1 MIASPPGDPGKS
13 EPERDVFRPIAE
25 LGHVEH
31 EIVHRPVPM
40 LGQKITHRGIEVK
53 RGPDGDRGNHDAQ
66 KPIKNRAA
74 LHK

>member
-1 MIASPPGDPGKS
+1 MSPGHPGEN
-13 EPERDVFRPIAE
+13 EPERDVFGPIAE
-25 LGHVEH
+25 SAHAEH
-31 EIVHRPVPM
+31 EIVHHPVSM
-40 LGQKITHRGIEVK
+40 LGHESTHRGIEVK